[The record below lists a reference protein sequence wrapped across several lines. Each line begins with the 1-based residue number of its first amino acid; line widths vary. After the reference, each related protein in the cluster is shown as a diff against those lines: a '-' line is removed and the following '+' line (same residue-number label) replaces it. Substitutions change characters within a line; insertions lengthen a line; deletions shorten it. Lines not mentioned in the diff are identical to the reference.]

1 MMDDLNRGFY
11 LLYQVSVE
19 KGGETGKAFII
30 CVYVYW
36 FDLFLFDLKTFFRRK
51 D

>member
-1 MMDDLNRGFY
+1 MMDDLRRNFY

-19 KGGETGKAFII
+19 KGGETGRALRI

-36 FDLFLFDLKTFFRRK
+36 FDLFFFNLKTFFRRK

>member
-11 LLYQVSVE
+11 LLLQVSVE
-19 KGGETGKAFII
+19 KGGETGKASRIG
-30 CVYVYW
+30 VYMYW
-36 FDLFLFDLKTFFRRK
+36 FDLFFFNLKTFFRRK